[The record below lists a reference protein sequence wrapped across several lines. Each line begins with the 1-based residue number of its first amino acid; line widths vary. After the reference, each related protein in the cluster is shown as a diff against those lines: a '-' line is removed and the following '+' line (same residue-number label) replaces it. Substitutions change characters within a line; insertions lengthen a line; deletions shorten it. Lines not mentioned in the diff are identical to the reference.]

1 MVVPVD
7 PFEGG
12 EFDRFDS
19 WAGGGRAV
27 IRDYGNGDDLI
38 RIDLAKSND
47 GSGLSFRGRTRPA
60 RSSRAASRDPRSGAE
75 AAGPTLEDLDLV
87 QEASAGVH
95 GRRPGRH
102 AA

>member
-19 WAGGGRAV
+19 WEGGGRDV

-38 RIDLAKSND
+38 RIDPPKVSD
-47 GSGLSFRGRTRPA
+47 GSGLSFR
-60 RSSRAASRDPRSGAE
+60 AE

-87 QEASAGVH
+87 RQTSAGAH